1 MANKPVF
8 IWGVTNKSEYIIN
21 NIELEEA
28 APAIETSYG
37 FSFTGA
43 YHKTVVQRGDWF
55 VSADNKLYQAMGT
68 ENIKPFRAVF
78 RPVSDVSNAKAM
90 ALSFVADN
98 GTVTTIKP
106 CTDTI
111 LPPTDTPLYNLS
123 GQRVNKYYRGIVI
136 QNGKKQL
143 HK

>member
-1 MANKPVF
+1 
-8 IWGVTNKSEYIIN
+8 
-21 NIELEEA
+21 
-28 APAIETSYG
+28 
-37 FSFTGA
+37 
-43 YHKTVVQRGDWF
+43 
-55 VSADNKLYQAMGT
+55 MGT
-68 ENIKPFRAVF
+68 ETIKPFRAVF

-90 ALSFVADN
+90 TLSFIADN
-98 GTVTTIKP
+98 GIVTTIKP